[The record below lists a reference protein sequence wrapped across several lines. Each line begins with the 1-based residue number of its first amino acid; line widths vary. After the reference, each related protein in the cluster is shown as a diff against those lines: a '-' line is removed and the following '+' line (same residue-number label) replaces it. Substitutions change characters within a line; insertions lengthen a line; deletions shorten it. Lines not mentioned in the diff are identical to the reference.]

1 MDKIGLSSKLMEASV
16 ALEKAKV
23 VQNDLHEG
31 YFGDAEPEE
40 CMLKFYYDDATTRCC
55 IIGDYL
61 RQIEETLNSIG
72 KMVE

>member
-1 MDKIGLSSKLMEASV
+1 MDKLGLSSKLLEASA

-23 VQNDLHEG
+23 VQNDLREG
-31 YFGDAEPEE
+31 YFANAEPEE
-40 CMLKFYYDDATTRCC
+40 CILKFYYDDATTRCC